1 MTLSVVAIRSAV
13 NQYGIAFGPRS
24 LLSVWRSLAAY
35 DENSSSEAGSTLVS
49 PRIVLTRTGKKTI
62 TATMVIRGRRL
73 SGPNQLSVIGAKAMI
88 GIALAPMATGSNRSR
103 AVAQRAVARPQTV
116 PNATPITSPPI
127 ASAPVKR
134 TPLTRDGHSET
145 RLPAMTLGRGIRN
158 DWTPS
163 RASETSQASRTTTN
177 TTTAGIQSSADERFT
192 GPVASPQP
200 LGPDPFGVRGV
211 QGGLGR
217 LVVAERLAD
226 ARHELE
232 VARRLARLDRALSGQ
247 IDVDHP
253 RDPAWPSRH
262 HDHPRRQEDGLR

>member
-62 TATMVIRGRRL
+62 TATIVTRGSRL
-73 SGPNQLSVIGAKAMI
+73 SGPNQLRVIGAKAMI

-116 PNATPITSPPI
+116 PSATPTTRPPI

-134 TPLTRDGHSET
+134 TPRTSVGHSET

-163 RASETSQASRTTTN
+163 RASDNSHASSTTTN
-177 TTTAGIQSSADERFT
+177 TTSAGIHSRADERLT
-192 GPVASPQP
+192 GLDASPQP
-200 LGPDPFGVRGV
+200 LGPDPFRVGRV
-211 QGGLGR
+211 QFSLAGLV
-217 LVVAERLAD
+217 LAERLAN
-226 ARHELE
+226 
-232 VARRLARLDRALSGQ
+232 
-247 IDVDHP
+247 P
-253 RDPAWPSRH
+253 
-262 HDHPRRQEDGLR
+262 